1 MQTTANRTVANSLPK
16 NEVIFLT
23 LLISKKYIP
32 GTNLRKKLYAG
43 TCHILK
49 SGYIFFG
56 IAYISV
62 SSIILIAWN
71 A

>member
-1 MQTTANRTVANSLPK
+1 MERLPNRYPKISQSHKVPLYKGLSLFYPK
-16 NEVIFLT
+16 
-23 LLISKKYIP
+23 
-32 GTNLRKKLYAG
+32 LRKKLYAG

>member
-1 MQTTANRTVANSLPK
+1 MQSTAIGTVAKSLPQ
-16 NEVIFLT
+16 NDVILLT
-23 LLISKKYIP
+23 LLISKRYIP
-32 GTNLRKKLYAG
+32 YTDLRKKLYAG